1 MGIKEKCRESSK
13 DFATWEKS
21 TWASDHA
28 GRQIAVYSY
37 DKIQDVTY
45 IGSSETP
52 SFKLPVLYP

>member
-1 MGIKEKCRESSK
+1 MGIKEKRRESSK

-45 IGSSETP
+45 RI
-52 SFKLPVLYP
+52 L